1 MNKALEIIKQQEV
14 LGKDFKIYGSIDEP
28 LFLAKD
34 VAEWIEHSDVS
45 TMLKKIDEEEKVK
58 KICDTNNICTT
69 SRARDTQE
77 MWFLTEDGLYEV
89 LMQSRKTIAKQFK
102 KEVKKIL
109 KQIRQTGGYI
119 PTAIQAVP
127 MTDEEIMARGF
138 IIAQKTI
145 KLREKELEIAK
156 KSLAKKDCEL
166 VKANSKI
173 EVMEPKADYYDTILK
188 AENLISISCIADDYG
203 LSGQKLNKL
212 LHEWGVQYK
221 RGDKWYL
228 YDKYKGLGYI
238 GNNTYD
244 GNHKDGSP
252 AAFSHMMWTQAGR
265 KFING
270 LMKDHNYLTVAEQA
284 EQVLLAA
291 ACQN

>member
-1 MNKALEIIKQQEV
+1 MNKTLEIIKQQEV
-14 LGKDFKIYGSIDEP
+14 LGKDFKIYGSVDEP

-34 VAEWIEHSDVS
+34 VAEWIEH
-45 TMLKKIDEEEKVK
+45 TNPRMMLLKIDEDEKVV
-58 KICDTNNICTT
+58 NNVYTPGGP
-69 SRARDTQE
+69 QE
-77 MWFLTEDGLYEV
+77 SWFLTENGLYEV

-156 KSLAKKDCEL
+156 KSLAKKDYEL